1 MSHQDSVTLSMSL
14 YTFAMLFPKIDFS
27 KEFFASALSRMSLL
41 MLWATAHTA
50 AKQLVRHQCNIEQ
63 LGR

>member
-1 MSHQDSVTLSMSL
+1 MSL

-50 AKQLVRHQCNIEQ
+50 AKQLVRNQCNIEQ